1 MASLR
6 VVVLFVAATV
16 VFVAFVP
23 PPAVAQLRTD
33 YYASVCPNLENIVR
47 NSVRQSM
54 AQSQISA
61 PAALRLFFH
70 DCAVMGCDAS
80 IMITNSNGDDEWR
93 NSDNQSLKREGFT
106 TILSAKAAVDSDPQC
121 RNKVSC
127 ADILA
132 LAARESVL
140 QSGGPYY
147 PVELGRYDGRVST
160 RASVVLPRVNFN
172 LDQLNA
178 FFSGLGFNQ
187 TEMVALLGKIK
198 RRLNR
203 LTSSRNR
210 QPTTDHQDLRQS
222 YNPGA
227 HTLGAADCPFF
238 QYRIGSDPTMDQ
250 GLASQLRG
258 TCGSNPTNGFA
269 FLDPSP
275 VTFDNAFYR
284 NLQGGRGL
292 LGSDQVLYSD
302 TRSRGAV
309 DNYASNQGAFFADFV
324 AAITKLGRVGVKTAV
339 NGEIRRDCR
348 FPN

>member
-1 MASLR
+1 MASRKLC
-6 VVVLFVAATV
+6 LSVAAV
-16 VFVAFVP
+16 VFAAVFMP
-23 PPAVAQLRTD
+23 PSAVAQLRTD

-47 NSVRQSM
+47 GSVRQSM

-80 IMITNSNGDDEWR
+80 IMIVNSNGDDEWR
-93 NSDNQSLKREGFT
+93 NSDNQSLKREGFQ
-106 TILSAKAAVDSDPQC
+106 TILSARAAVDSDPQC

-132 LAARESVL
+132 LAAREAVV

-147 PVELGRYDGRVST
+147 QVELGRYDGRVST

-187 TEMVALLGKIK
+187 TEMVALLG
-198 RRLNR
+198 
-203 LTSSRNR
+203 
-210 QPTTDHQDLRQS
+210 
-222 YNPGA
+222 A

-250 GLASQLRG
+250 SLASQLRG

-275 VTFDNAFYR
+275 VGFDNTFYR
-284 NLQGGRGL
+284 NLQAGRGI

-302 TRSRGAV
+302 TRSRAAV
-309 DNYASNQGAFFADFV
+309 DGYAANQGAFFNDFV
-324 AAITKLGRVGVKTAV
+324 AAITKLGRIGVKTAAD
-339 NGEIRRDCR
+339 GEIRRDCR
-348 FPN
+348 FTN

>member
-1 MASLR
+1 MASRKL
-6 VVVLFVAATV
+6 VLFVAAAV
-16 VFVAFVP
+16 VCAAALLP
-23 PPAVAQLRTD
+23 QPAVAQLRTD

-47 NSVRQSM
+47 GSVRQSM

-70 DCAVMGCDAS
+70 DCAVQGCDAS
-80 IMITNSNGDDEWR
+80 IMIVNSNGDDEWR
-93 NSDNQSLKREGFT
+93 NSDNQSLKREGFQ
-106 TILSAKAAVDSDPQC
+106 TILNAKAAVDSDQQC
-121 RNKVSC
+121 RSKVSC

-132 LAARESVL
+132 LAAREAVL

-147 PVELGRYDGRVST
+147 QVELGRYDGRAST

-187 TEMVALLGKIK
+187 TEMVALLG
-198 RRLNR
+198 
-203 LTSSRNR
+203 
-210 QPTTDHQDLRQS
+210 
-222 YNPGA
+222 A

-250 GLASQLRG
+250 SLASQLRG

-275 VTFDNAFYR
+275 VNFDNAFYR
-284 NLQGGRGL
+284 NLQAGRGI

-302 TRSRGAV
+302 TRSRAAV
-309 DNYASNQGAFFADFV
+309 DGYAANQGAFFNDFV
-324 AAITKLGRVGVKTAV
+324 AAITKLGRIGVKTAA

-348 FPN
+348 FTN

>member
-187 TEMVALLGKIK
+187 TEMVALLG
-198 RRLNR
+198 
-203 LTSSRNR
+203 
-210 QPTTDHQDLRQS
+210 
-222 YNPGA
+222 A

>member
-1 MASLR
+1 M
-6 VVVLFVAATV
+6 
-16 VFVAFVP
+16 
-23 PPAVAQLRTD
+23 
-33 YYASVCPNLENIVR
+33 
-47 NSVRQSM
+47 
-54 AQSQISA
+54 
-61 PAALRLFFH
+61 
-70 DCAVMGCDAS
+70 
-80 IMITNSNGDDEWR
+80 
-93 NSDNQSLKREGFT
+93 
-106 TILSAKAAVDSDPQC
+106 
-121 RNKVSC
+121 
-127 ADILA
+127 
-132 LAARESVL
+132 
-140 QSGGPYY
+140 
-147 PVELGRYDGRVST
+147 ST

-187 TEMVALLGKIK
+187 TEMVALL
-198 RRLNR
+198 
-203 LTSSRNR
+203 
-210 QPTTDHQDLRQS
+210 
-222 YNPGA
+222 GA

-275 VTFDNAFYR
+275 VNFDNAFYR

-324 AAITKLGRVGVKTAV
+324 AAVTKLGRVGVKTAA

-348 FPN
+348 FTN

>member
-1 MASLR
+1 MASRKLC
-6 VVVLFVAATV
+6 LSVAAV
-16 VFVAFVP
+16 VFLAAVFMP
-23 PPAVAQLRTD
+23 PSAVSQLRTD

-47 NSVRQSM
+47 GSVRQSM

-80 IMITNSNGDDEWR
+80 IMIVNSNGDDEWR
-93 NSDNQSLKREGFT
+93 NSDNQSLKREGFQ
-106 TILSAKAAVDSDPQC
+106 TILSARAAVDSDPQC

-132 LAARESVL
+132 LAAREAVL

-147 PVELGRYDGRVST
+147 QVELGRYDGRVST

-187 TEMVALLGKIK
+187 TEMVALLG
-198 RRLNR
+198 
-203 LTSSRNR
+203 
-210 QPTTDHQDLRQS
+210 
-222 YNPGA
+222 A

-250 GLASQLRG
+250 SLASQLRG

-275 VTFDNAFYR
+275 VGFDNAFYR
-284 NLQGGRGL
+284 NLQAGRGI

-302 TRSRGAV
+302 QRSRAAV
-309 DNYASNQGAFFADFV
+309 DGYAANQGAFFNDFV
-324 AAITKLGRVGVKTAV
+324 AAITKLGRIGVKTAAD
-339 NGEIRRDCR
+339 GEIRRDCR
-348 FPN
+348 FTN

>member
-16 VFVAFVP
+16 MFVAFVP

-54 AQSQISA
+54 TQSQISA

-147 PVELGRYDGRVST
+147 PVELGRYDGRAST

-187 TEMVALLGKIK
+187 TEMVALL
-198 RRLNR
+198 
-203 LTSSRNR
+203 
-210 QPTTDHQDLRQS
+210 
-222 YNPGA
+222 GA

-324 AAITKLGRVGVKTAV
+324 AAITKLGRVGVKTAA

>member
-16 VFVAFVP
+16 MFVAFVP

-147 PVELGRYDGRVST
+147 PVELGRYDGRAST

-187 TEMVALLGKIK
+187 TEMVALL
-198 RRLNR
+198 
-203 LTSSRNR
+203 
-210 QPTTDHQDLRQS
+210 
-222 YNPGA
+222 GA

-324 AAITKLGRVGVKTAV
+324 AAITKLGRVGVKTAA